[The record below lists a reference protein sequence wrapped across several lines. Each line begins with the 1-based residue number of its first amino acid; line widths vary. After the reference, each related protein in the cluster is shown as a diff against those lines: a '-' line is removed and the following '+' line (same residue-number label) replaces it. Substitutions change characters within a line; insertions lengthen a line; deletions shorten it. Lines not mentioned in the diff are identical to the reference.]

1 MANKTRRHNR
11 RKKSSRGRAGSTS
24 KKSSPKTCKS
34 GRRTGRRCGLGR
46 KASLAKLPPRHVRLG
61 LRRSARLAAKAAS
74 KKKSGGG
81 KCMSHSSRHSRR
93 RSRSKG
99 RRRKVK
105 RGGSGAL
112 VGYPWT
118 SSESSWPGVQS
129 ALGNEAGCAGAT
141 KSNYLPL
148 SKFGVTAGPVDPPLS
163 SRNLVGGKRRKHKG
177 GRKNTLL
184 PQDLVNFGRSL
195 TSGASE
201 VMVGWQGKEMPASW
215 VPGPTESQ
223 PIDQNYKLIDNPPPN
238 VRAIRN
244 AAGVTA
250 ANM

>member
-11 RKKSSRGRAGSTS
+11 RRKSSRGRAGSTS
-24 KKSSPKTCKS
+24 KKSSPKTCK
-34 GRRTGRRCGLGR
+34 TGRRRGRGR
-46 KASLAKLPPRHVRLG
+46 KASLAKLVPRHVRYG
-61 LRRSARLAAKAAS
+61 LRRSKRLAEKS
-74 KKKSGGG
+74 KKKKSGGG
-81 KCMSHSSRHSRR
+81 RCIRTSSRHSRR
-93 RSRSKG
+93 R
-99 RRRKVK
+99 RRVK
-105 RGGSGAL
+105 KGGSGAL
-112 VGYPWT
+112 VGYPW
-118 SSESSWPGVQS
+118 SSSDSSWPGVQS
-129 ALGNEAGCAGAT
+129 ALGNTAGCAGAA
-141 KSNYLPL
+141 KSNHFAL

-163 SRNLVGGKRRKHKG
+163 SRNLVGGKRRGRKG

-184 PQDLVNFGRSL
+184 PQDLVNFGRNL

-215 VPGPTESQ
+215 IPNPTDGQ
-223 PIDQNYKLIDNPPPN
+223 PIDQNYKLIDSSPPN